1 VTEQKRI
8 RIAIVDDHPMVREG
22 LRAFLQLSDD
32 IEIVAEAGTGAE
44 ALEIAE
50 AEHPDVMLIDLVMP
64 GQYDGVAAIRHIA
77 AKHPDIHLIALT
89 SYQERDRMLG
99 AIHAGAISYLQKDV
113 SPEDLMAAIRQAAAG
128 RAVLDPAALDALR
141 EAQSGAV
148 GQPPADPSSRAA
160 HQAGGLVEPLTQRER
175 EVLEALAQGMSNKE
189 IAAALGIAE
198 KTVKV
203 HVSHILGKLG
213 VYDRTQALL
222 AASRLGLIQLQ

>member
-1 VTEQKRI
+1 
-8 RIAIVDDHPMVREG
+8 VREG

-64 GQYDGVAAIRHIA
+64 GQFDGVAAIRQIA

-113 SPEDLMAAIRQAAAG
+113 SPEDLMTAIRQAAAG

-141 EAQSGAV
+141 EAQSRAV
-148 GQPPADPSSRAA
+148 GAA
-160 HQAGGLVEPLTQRER
+160 TSVQGDRTHQSGGLVEPLTQREQ

>member
-1 VTEQKRI
+1 VTEHKRI

-50 AEHPDVMLIDLVMP
+50 AERPDVMLIDLVMP
-64 GQYDGVAAIRHIA
+64 GQFDGVAAIRQIA

-113 SPEDLMAAIRQAAAG
+113 SPEDLMTAIRQAAAG

-141 EAQSGAV
+141 EAQSRAV
-148 GQPPADPSSRAA
+148 GAAPSVQSHRT
-160 HQAGGLVEPLTQRER
+160 HQAGGLVEPLTQREQ